1 MQLTNLFISFGNQTH
16 LRGMT
21 LPVLDSRAAQLDF
34 RRLLAGAFAAAAFGA
49 ALALRVAF
57 AFAFA
62 LGFAGVLPAPDLPPT
77 VLSLQGV
84 AGIRSTMSRFFTCK
98 VGLGLIVATYNFRVI
113 RRAGK
118 LWLVNYMHGLGQNKP
133 GGSTLKLL

>member
-1 MQLTNLFISFGNQTH
+1 
-16 LRGMT
+16 MT

-62 LGFAGVLPAPDLPPT
+62 LGNAGVLPAPDLPPT

-84 AGIRSTMSRFFTCK
+84 AGIRSTMSRLFTCK